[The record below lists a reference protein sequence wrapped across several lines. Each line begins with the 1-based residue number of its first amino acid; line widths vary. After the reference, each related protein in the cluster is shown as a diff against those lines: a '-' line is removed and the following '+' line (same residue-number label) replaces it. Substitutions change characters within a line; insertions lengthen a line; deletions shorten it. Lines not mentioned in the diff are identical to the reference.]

1 VSKTSDR
8 EVNEVSDK
16 IASLS
21 ELIVKQ
27 LVGWPTLSETASL
40 ERLRVTVEWFT
51 TIRVVTDSNRH

>member
-1 VSKTSDR
+1 MSKTSDR

>member
-1 VSKTSDR
+1 MSKTSDR

-40 ERLRVTVEWFT
+40 ERLRVTVE
-51 TIRVVTDSNRH
+51 